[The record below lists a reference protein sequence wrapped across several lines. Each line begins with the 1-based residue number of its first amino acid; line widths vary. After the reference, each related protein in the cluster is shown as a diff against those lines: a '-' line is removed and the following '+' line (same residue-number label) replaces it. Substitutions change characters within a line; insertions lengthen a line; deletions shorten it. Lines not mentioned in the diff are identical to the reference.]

1 MKPLLFTALIFAGL
15 FSSCKNEKKIDLL
28 KLSLNEPI
36 ESLVNYN
43 DKKNIGTD
51 NMEYPFALLLETK
64 DSTKYTFDGI
74 ELKEGVMF
82 QIHAKI
88 KIDSNSTGGQF
99 SIQDFNDKPQLE
111 KILKAY
117 SAEPNVYG
125 YRIKLKTDKSKK
137 EIQDRLVKLYGEGT
151 KNPNSKDNDYVGG
164 LYWNLKKENKYI
176 FFAPA
181 YDRLIVLNSAKLSK
195 TCYWDLANGTIDLG
209 GCDPQKYQKELL
221 TQ

>member
-1 MKPLLFTALIFAGL
+1 MKHFLFTALIFAGL
-15 FSSCKNEKKIDLL
+15 LSSCKNEKKIDLS

-36 ESLVNYN
+36 ESLINYN

-51 NMEYPFALLLETK
+51 NIEYPFALLLETK
-64 DSTKYTFDGI
+64 DSTKYTFDGM

-99 SIQDFNDKPQLE
+99 SIQDFKDKPQLE

-117 SAEPNVYG
+117 SAEPNIYG
-125 YRIKLKTDKSKK
+125 YRIKLKTDQSKK
-137 EIQDRLVKLYGEGT
+137 EIKDRLVKLYGEGT

-181 YDRLIVLNSAKLSK
+181 YDRLIVLNSTKLSK

>member
-1 MKPLLFTALIFAGL
+1 MKHFLFTALIFAGL
-15 FSSCKNEKKIDLL
+15 LSSCKNEKKIDLL

-36 ESLVNYN
+36 ESLINYN

-99 SIQDFNDKPQLE
+99 SIQDFKDKPQLE

-117 SAEPNVYG
+117 SAEPNIYG
-125 YRIKLKTDKSKK
+125 YRIKLKTEQSKK
-137 EIQDRLVKLYGEGT
+137 EIKDRLVKLYGEGT

-181 YDRLIVLNSAKLSK
+181 YDRLIVLNSTKLSK